1 LVPSYVL
8 GNLAKEIKR
17 LEIQAGLFGP
27 LSRDSLVKAGI
38 KKGMRCIDIGCGSG
52 SVTRMMSDIV
62 GRTGRVVGVD
72 IDEKYLEYCRSVSTQ
87 SNVEFVRDNISDSSL
102 DNLGSFDIVFSRFLF
117 VHLRDKSRAVR
128 SMKRLLKRGGAMVV
142 QELDHA
148 AGSWLCYPEDR
159 NVEALRKVYV
169 TLLKKSG
176 GDPLA
181 GRKLYKLL
189 VDESLD
195 ASVECYSPCLLMG
208 HEPYNSLGWRI
219 VESLRPQILKLGLLD
234 KRQYSEMHRNLKQ
247 LAKSRV
253 AYVTYARFFSAIGR
267 R

>member
-1 LVPSYVL
+1 MAPGYVL

-27 LSRDSLVKAGI
+27 LSKEALVKAGI

-52 SVTRMMSDIV
+52 SMTRMMSDIV
-62 GRTGRVVGVD
+62 GKTGMVVGVD
-72 IDEKYLEYCRSVSTQ
+72 IDEKYLEYCRSVSRQ
-87 SNVEFVRDNISDSSL
+87 SNVEFVRHDISGGSL
-102 DNLGSFDIVFSRFLF
+102 GGIGSFDIVFSRFLF
-117 VHLRDKSRAVR
+117 VHLRDKGKAVR

-142 QELDHA
+142 QELDHSV
-148 AGSWLCYPEDR
+148 GSWLCYPDDR

-169 TLLKKSG
+169 ALLKKSG

-195 ASVECYSPCLLMG
+195 ASVDCYSPCLLMG
-208 HEPYNSLGWRI
+208 REPYSSLGWRI
-219 VESLRPQILKLGLLD
+219 MESLRPQILGTGLLD
-234 KRQYSEMHRNLKQ
+234 GRRYAEIHKNLKR

-253 AYVTYARFFSAIGR
+253 AYVTYARLFSAIGR

>member
-1 LVPSYVL
+1 LAPGYVL
-8 GNLAKEIKR
+8 GNLVKEIKR
-17 LEIQAGLFGP
+17 LEMQAGLFGP
-27 LSRDSLVKAGI
+27 LSREALVKADI

-62 GRTGRVVGVD
+62 GRSGRVVGVD

-87 SNVEFVRDNISDSSL
+87 SNVEFVRDNISNSDLDSIE
-102 DNLGSFDIVFSRFLF
+102 SFDIVFSRFLF
-117 VHLRDKSRAVR
+117 VHLRDKSKAVR
-128 SMKRLLKRGGAMVV
+128 SMKRLLKRGGAMVL
-142 QELDHA
+142 QELDHSV
-148 AGSWLCYPEDR
+148 GSWLCYPDDK

-169 TLLKKSG
+169 ALLKKSG

-189 VDESLD
+189 VEESLNT
-195 ASVECYSPCLLMG
+195 SVDCYSPCLLMG
-208 HEPYNSLGWRI
+208 HEPYSSLGWRI
-219 VESLRPQILKLGLLD
+219 MESLRPQIMRLGLLNT
-234 KRQYSEMHRNLKQ
+234 RQYAEMHRNLKQ

-267 R
+267 T

>member
-1 LVPSYVL
+1 
-8 GNLAKEIKR
+8 
-17 LEIQAGLFGP
+17 
-27 LSRDSLVKAGI
+27 
-38 KKGMRCIDIGCGSG
+38 
-52 SVTRMMSDIV
+52 MMSDIV

-72 IDEKYLEYCRSVSTQ
+72 IDEKYLEYCRRVNTQ
-87 SNVEFVRDNISDSSL
+87 SNVEFVRDNISDSRL
-102 DNLGSFDIVFSRFLF
+102 NGTGSFDMVFSRFLF
-117 VHLRDKSRAVR
+117 VHLRDKSSAVR
-128 SMKRLLKRGGAMVV
+128 AMKRLLRRGGAMVV
-142 QELDHA
+142 QELDHSV
-148 AGSWLCYPEDR
+148 GSWLCYPEDK

-195 ASVECYSPCLLMG
+195 ASVDCYSPCLLMG
-208 HEPYNSLGWRI
+208 RGPYSSLGWRI
-219 VESLRPQILKLGLLD
+219 MESLKPQILSMGLLD
-234 KRQYSEMHRNLKQ
+234 ERRYAEIHRNLKQ
-247 LAKSRV
+247 LAKSKV

>member
-1 LVPSYVL
+1 LAPSYVL

-27 LSRDSLVKAGI
+27 LSRDALVKAGI

-87 SNVEFVRDNISDSSL
+87 SNVEFVRDDISDSSL
-102 DNLGSFDIVFSRFLF
+102 DSIGSFDIVFSRFLF
-117 VHLRDKSRAVR
+117 VHLRDKTRAVR

-142 QELDHA
+142 QELDHSP
-148 AGSWLCYPEDR
+148 GSWLCYPEDR

-189 VDESLD
+189 VDESLH
-195 ASVECYSPCLLMG
+195 ASMECASPCLLMG

-219 VESLRPQILKLGLLD
+219 MESLRPQILKLGLLD

-247 LAKSRV
+247 LARSRV

>member
-1 LVPSYVL
+1 MAPGYVL
-8 GNLAKEIKR
+8 GNLAKEIRR

-27 LSRDSLVKAGI
+27 LSKEALVKAGI

-52 SVTRMMSDIV
+52 SMTRMMSDIV

-72 IDEKYLEYCRSVSTQ
+72 IDEKYLEYCRSVSRQ
-87 SNVEFVRDNISDSSL
+87 SNVEFVRHDISDG
-102 DNLGSFDIVFSRFLF
+102 NLGGIGSFDIVFSRFLF
-117 VHLRDKSRAVR
+117 VHLRDKSKAVR

-142 QELDHA
+142 QELDHSV
-148 AGSWLCYPEDR
+148 GSWLCYPDDR

-169 TLLKKSG
+169 ALLKKSG

-195 ASVECYSPCLLMG
+195 ASVDCYSPCLLMG
-208 HEPYNSLGWRI
+208 REPYSSLGWRI
-219 VESLRPQILKLGLLD
+219 MESLRPQILGTGLLD
-234 KRQYSEMHRNLKQ
+234 GRQYVSIYKNLKK
-247 LAKSRV
+247 LAKNRV
-253 AYVTYARFFSAIGR
+253 AYVTYARLFSAIGR

>member
-1 LVPSYVL
+1 MAPGYVL

-27 LSRDSLVKAGI
+27 LSREALLKAGI

-72 IDEKYLEYCRSVSTQ
+72 IDEKYLEYCRSVITQ
-87 SNVEFVRDNISDSSL
+87 SNVEFVRDNISDSGL
-102 DNLGSFDIVFSRFLF
+102 DSIGSFDIVFSRFLF
-117 VHLRDKSRAVR
+117 VHLRDKSSAVS
-128 SMKRLLKRGGAMVV
+128 SMKRLLRRGGAMVI
-142 QELDHA
+142 QELDHSV
-148 AGSWLCYPEDR
+148 GSWLCYPENR

-169 TLLKKSG
+169 ALLKKSG

-195 ASVECYSPCLLMG
+195 ASVDCYSPCLLMG
-208 HEPYNSLGWRI
+208 REPYSSLGWRI
-219 VESLRPQILKLGLLD
+219 MESLKPQILGMRMLD
-234 KRQYSEMHRNLKQ
+234 ERRYTEMYRDLKQ
-247 LAKSRV
+247 LAKSKV

>member
-1 LVPSYVL
+1 LARGYVL

-27 LSRDSLVKAGI
+27 LSREALLKAGM
-38 KKGMRCIDIGCGSG
+38 KKGTRCIDIGCGSG

-62 GRTGRVVGVD
+62 GRRGRVVGVD
-72 IDEKYLEYCRSVSTQ
+72 IDEKYLEYCRSVNAR
-87 SNVEFVRDNISDSSL
+87 SNVEFVCDNISDSHL
-102 DNLGSFDIVFSRFLF
+102 DGTGSFDIVFSRFLF
-117 VHLRDKSRAVR
+117 VHLRDKSSAVR
-128 SMKRLLKRGGAMVV
+128 AMKRLLRRGGAMVV
-142 QELDHA
+142 QELDHSV
-148 AGSWLCYPEDR
+148 GSWLCYPENK

-169 TLLKKSG
+169 ALLKKSG

-189 VDESLD
+189 MDESLD
-195 ASVECYSPCLLMG
+195 ASVDCHSPCLLMG
-208 HEPYNSLGWRI
+208 REPYSSLGWRI
-219 VESLRPQILKLGLLD
+219 MESLKPQILSMGLL
-234 KRQYSEMHRNLKQ
+234 SERRYAEMYRNLKQ
-247 LAKSRV
+247 LAKSKA